1 MVCILRLWALVIS
14 ERKLSNMF
22 DIEEDRNDIVSG
34 SQNGSN
40 TDNSKDENKSEN
52 DNNFEMSADDVSDSS
67 SEKEIEY
74 VYGISYSSSRSETNE
89 NNENKNDSR
98 GHSASGTKAIKTKRI
113 VLVASALAFAILLN
127 FVSAFIGATLVQ
139 KKYEQGDGKGS
150 GNYTGTRPTVNFNQ
164 SKVDISKLENIEDS
178 ASDRALAKKD
188 VYALV
193 SESVVEIKTETV
205 VSGSMIGQYVTSGAG
220 SGVIVGVTENTKDYY
235 IITNDHVVSG
245 ASKVTVRL
253 TDGTEYNA
261 KIVSTD
267 SESDIAVIMITAD
280 KELKCAV
287 FGNSDSLVV
296 GEDVIA
302 IGNPLGELGGS
313 LTDGIISALER
324 NVVIGGTPMKLLQ
337 TNVAVNPGNSGG
349 GLFNMAG
356 ELVGI
361 VNAKYSDYDIEGLAF
376 AIPSNTAKSVMAELI
391 EYGYVKGRPD
401 LGITASER
409 TKTYFGMVA
418 ETYVVVTDPGN
429 NSDIRV
435 NDQIYKVG
443 DTEISTISNIKSA
456 LIGKSV
462 GDKVNVII
470 YRNKSFI
477 EVEITLVEYVP
488 TDYSIE
494 FKPDI

>member
-1 MVCILRLWALVIS
+1 
-14 ERKLSNMF
+14 MF
-22 DIEEDRNDIVSG
+22 DIEEDRNDIMSG
-34 SQNGSN
+34 SQNGSIE
-40 TDNSKDENKSEN
+40 DNSEEENKIKNDDKSEAFF
-52 DNNFEMSADDVSDSS
+52 DNS
-67 SEKEIEY
+67 SEEEIEY
-74 VYGISYSSSRSETNE
+74 AYGISYSSSRAETDVNRKDGSEH
-89 NNENKNDSR
+89 KVSGKKKIKAKR
-98 GHSASGTKAIKTKRI
+98 GILAASVIA
-113 VLVASALAFAILLN
+113 LVILLN
-127 FVSAFIGATLVQ
+127 FASAFIGATLVQ
-139 KKYEQGDGKGS
+139 RKYEQGDNNDLDG
-150 GNYTGTRPTVNFNQ
+150 YTGTRPVVNFNQ

-178 ASDRALAKKD
+178 ASDRALTKKD
-188 VYALV
+188 VYSLV
-193 SESVVEIKTETV
+193 NESVVEIMTETV

-245 ASKVTVRL
+245 ASKITVRL

-267 SESDIAVIMITAD
+267 SESDIAVIMITSD
-280 KELKCAV
+280 SELKCVV
-287 FGNSDSLVV
+287 FGDSDNLVV

-324 NVVIGGTPMKLLQ
+324 NVVISGIPMKLLQ

-361 VNAKYSDYDIEGLAF
+361 VNAKYSDYDVEGLAF
-376 AIPSNTAKSVMAELI
+376 AIPINTAISVMEELI

-409 TKTYFGMVA
+409 TRTYFGMVA

-429 NSDIRV
+429 NSDIKA

-443 DTEISTISNIKSA
+443 DTEISTISDIKTA

-462 GDKVNVII
+462 GDKVNVTI
-470 YRNKSFI
+470 YRNRSLI
-477 EVEITLVEYVP
+477 DVEVTLVEYVP
-488 TDYSIE
+488 TDYSVE